1 MAQCREKRKRPSGSA
16 VTNWHVLGLLV
27 YSQLSHGYS
36 IVHQLAVELVRAVC
50 HQASEMKCFTKM

>member
-1 MAQCREKRKRPSGSA
+1 M
-16 VTNWHVLGLLV
+16 TNWHVLGLLV